1 MAVNEITT
9 NFYVGQDLQNTASDE
24 YKTITTSKKM
34 GFTNGNEFTFNGE
47 DYIGY
52 FNFDGKN
59 FYKTK
64 TKEIDNLVVSENVG
78 TDLRKSNKFF
88 DRTIFTLLET
98 SYTLDDLIFK
108 PNEIINKNSINFKLN
123 LLYENFVDLYR
134 FCNFVISFEVK
145 LY

>member
-64 TKEIDNLVVSENVG
+64 TKEIDNLVIFNNTENIKIDYDNTPAVA
-78 TDLRKSNKFF
+78 RKE
-88 DRTIFTLLET
+88 RA
-98 SYTLDDLIFK
+98 
-108 PNEIINKNSINFKLN
+108 
-123 LLYENFVDLYR
+123 
-134 FCNFVISFEVK
+134 
-145 LY
+145 